1 MVQPIDY
8 TKMFNGC
15 TSLQYNN
22 MVDFSTTTEKID
34 EIITMINGEIDDKAT
49 NIDNK
54 FNTKTN
60 MFNTGITTEKID
72 DKTITMTNGKLDSFR
87 GLPAVTHDNGDK
99 EWYKDGQLHRLDG
112 PAIERVNGYKAW
124 YVYGELHNIKGPA
137 IIHENGDKEFY
148 IDGIKYEEEIFY
160 NNITLKNIRLKKH
173 TNENNYKNKFLITLN
188 GRLHNKINEPAYT
201 YNTGSADRI
210 TKEYVVNGIQHRT
223 NGPAVYNKVNS
234 RWLQYGRRH
243 NENGYAVTYMNTE
256 QYYLNDKLYAKREYI
271 DEIENKTSLEELT
284 IDGNKV
290 TYRFGVLH
298 TEDNIPTIIKQN
310 GDKYYYKL
318 GILHRENGPAIQLSN
333 GDKHYYQLGFL
344 HNEDGPAIQLSNG
357 DNKWYKYGVELTEDE
372 FKSEFN
378 DKLLFKKT
386 IEFDG
391 DIRTTKNG
399 KLHSYND
406 EPALIK
412 GNKKEWY
419 KDGLLHRIIGPAI
432 IIDDNITAWYKDGQ
446 LHSDNGPAITIGK
459 KYHEFFLY
467 GKKYTYNYYSKVR
480 TVSNTFADM
489 IQYFTI
495 SGLYSKITDKNEDMS
510 VELIKIILGDNIT
523 YDSYVYDT
531 NKSEI
536 FCVEDLQYFIDKN
549 LENIVKNGD
558 GINSIKYY
566 ENGII
571 YDVQFIKS
579 INKVVIR
586 FSIYYKGR
594 TLTHRENGPAILL
607 YEIDDNNINH
617 LTNYYYCLNK
627 IHNGNGYAVEHNDGS
642 KHYYLDDK
650 PYSAFTYKLKTLKRI
665 NRDPYRSTIIE
676 IKLDFKEEYNKGL
689 ERYKNR
695 SNEERL
701 SELSD
706 KVKDISEESNYIDKE
721 KRESVL
727 NKTKNKLKVLKT
739 LCDNIDYYLLQ
750 SIYEQTYVIYELFKN
765 DETLEVKFLEQLE
778 MYYTDNLIELL
789 NKIVTNINNKDKN
802 INNKIKRKELHIS
815 FCKDAISKVNN
826 KNEINS
832 FLYNLENQIASFYN
846 QYKGVEDYRL
856 IDGDK
861 FIFTDYYVDPKNFYI
876 NKSHVLHSV
885 PNDDIKINNWNI
897 EKSLLTKLVRNKFIF
912 NYEYSFIN
920 KDLNVSEIITVCSL
934 NDGTKFRISKF
945 YGMYISEYT
954 DEIDSDLSTYV
965 TNIEKDLAETE
976 IELKSLDYQRSNI
989 KNEFFSKK
997 LENTLKDYLDKLDEF
1012 NIKVTENDL
1021 STDTKLLDT
1030 VINTEM
1036 LNI

>member
-1 MVQPIDY
+1 MDY
-8 TKMFNGC
+8 TNMFSGC
-15 TSLQYNN
+15 TSLQHT
-22 MVDFSTTTEKID
+22 MVNFGTTTEKID
-34 EIITMINGEIDDKAT
+34 KIITMV
-49 NIDNK
+49 
-54 FNTKTN
+54 
-60 MFNTGITTEKID
+60 NTGITTEKID
-72 DKTITMTNGKLDSFR
+72 DKTITMTDGKLDSFR

-99 EWYKDGQLHRLDG
+99 EWYSDGQLHRLDG
-112 PAIERVNGYKAW
+112 PAIERTNGDKLWYKN
-124 YVYGELHNIKGPA
+124 GLLHNIKGPA
-137 IIHENGDKEFY
+137 IIRENSDKEFY

-160 NNITLKNIRLKKH
+160 NNITVKNIRLKKH
-173 TNENNYKNKFLITLN
+173 IKTNSYKNVFLSTLN

-201 YNTGSADRI
+201 YKIGFDDRI
-210 TKEYVVNGIQHRT
+210 TSEYVVNGIQHRT

-243 NENGYAVTYMNTE
+243 NENGYAVTYMNGE
-256 QYYLNDKLYAKREYI
+256 HYYLNDKLYTKSEYI
-271 DEIENKTSLEELT
+271 DEIENKTSLKELT

-318 GILHRENGPAIQLSN
+318 GILHRENGPAIIKHN

-378 DKLLFKKT
+378 DKLLLKKT
-386 IEFDG
+386 IEIDG
-391 DIRTTKNG
+391 DIRKTKNG

-406 EPALIK
+406 EPALVK

-419 KDGLLHRIIGPAI
+419 KDGLLHRIDGPAI
-432 IIDDNITAWYKDGQ
+432 TIDDNIEAWYRYGR
-446 LHSDNGPAITIGK
+446 LHRDNGPAITIGK
-459 KYHEFFLY
+459 KYYEFFLY

-480 TVSNTFADM
+480 TISNTFADM

-495 SGLYSKITDKNEDMS
+495 SGLYSKITDKIKDKNEDMS
-510 VELIKIILGDNIT
+510 VELIKILLGDDIT
-523 YDSYVYDT
+523 YNSYVYDE
-531 NKSEI
+531 NKSEF
-536 FCVEDLQYFIDKN
+536 FCGEDLQYFIDKN
-549 LENIVKNGD
+549 LENIVKGEDYINGV
-558 GINSIKYY
+558 KYY
-566 ENGII
+566 ENDII
-571 YDVQFIKS
+571 YNVEFVKS

-586 FSIYYKGR
+586 FSINDNGY
-594 TLTHRENGPAILL
+594 TLTHREEGPAILL
-607 YEIDDNNINH
+607 YEIDNNNINH
-617 LTNYYYCLNK
+617 LTNYYYCLNN
-627 IHNGNGYAVEHNDGS
+627 IHNGDGYAVEHNDGS
-642 KHYYLDDK
+642 KHYYLNDK

-665 NRDPYRSTIIE
+665 NREPYRSTIIE
-676 IKLDFKEEYNKGL
+676 IKEEFKEEYNNAL

-727 NKTKNKLKVLKT
+727 NKTKNKLKILKT
-739 LCDNIDYYLLQ
+739 LCDSIDYYLLQ

-846 QYKGVEDYRL
+846 QHKGIEDYRL
-856 IDGDK
+856 IDGNK
-861 FIFTDYYVDPKNFYI
+861 FIFTDYYTDPKNFYI
-876 NKSHVLHSV
+876 NKNQALHSV
-885 PNDDIKINNWNI
+885 SNDIKINNWNI
-897 EKSLLTKLVRNKFIF
+897 EKKLLTKFVRNKFIF

-920 KDLNVSEIITVCSL
+920 KDLDVGEIITVCSL
-934 NDGTKFRISKF
+934 NDGTRFRISKF
-945 YGMYISEYT
+945 VYGMYISEYT

-989 KNEFFSKK
+989 KNEFFSTK

>member
-1 MVQPIDY
+1 
-8 TKMFNGC
+8 MFNDYA
-15 TSLQYNN
+15 SLQHN
-22 MVDFSTTTEKID
+22 MNDFGMTTV
-34 EIITMINGEIDDKAT
+34 
-49 NIDNK
+49 
-54 FNTKTN
+54 
-60 MFNTGITTEKID
+60 KID
-72 DKTITMTNGKLDSFR
+72 DKTITKSNGKLNSFR
-87 GLPAVTHDNGDK
+87 GLPAVSYDNGDK

-112 PAIERVNGYKAW
+112 PAIERINGYKAW

-148 IDGIKYEEEIFY
+148 IDDIKYEEEIFY
-160 NNITLKNIRLKKH
+160 NNITIKNIRLKKH
-173 TNENNYKNKFLITLN
+173 ITETGYKNTSLITLN

-201 YNTGSADRI
+201 YKTGLTDRI
-210 TKEYVVNGIQHRT
+210 TSEYVVNGIRHRT
-223 NGPAVYNKVNS
+223 NGPAVYNRISS
-234 RWLQYGRRH
+234 RWLQYGRLH
-243 NENGYAVTYMNTE
+243 NENGYAVTYMNSE
-256 QYYLNDKLYAKREYI
+256 HYYLNDKLYTESEYI
-271 DEIENKTSLEELT
+271 DEIENKTSLKELT
-284 IDGNKV
+284 IDGNKA

-318 GILHRENGPAIQLSN
+318 GILHRENGPAIIKHN

-344 HNEDGPAIQLSNG
+344 HNDDGPAIQLSNG
-357 DNKWYKYGVELTEDE
+357 VNKWYKYGVELTEDE

-378 DKLLFKKT
+378 DKLIFKKT
-386 IEFDG
+386 IEIDG
-391 DIRTTKNG
+391 VRKTTKNG

-419 KDGLLHRIIGPAI
+419 KDGLLHRIGGPAI
-432 IIDDNITAWYKDGQ
+432 TIDDNIEAWYKDGL
-446 LHSDNGPAITIGK
+446 LHRDTGPAIVIGK
-459 KYHEFFLY
+459 NYYEFFLY
-467 GKKYTYNYYSKVR
+467 GKKYTYNSYSKVR
-480 TVSNTFADM
+480 TISNTFTDM
-489 IQYFTI
+489 IHYFTI

-510 VELIKIILGDNIT
+510 VELIKNILGDNIT
-523 YDSYVYDT
+523 PKPYDYYKD
-531 NKSEI
+531 KSEI
-536 FCVEDLQYFIDKN
+536 FRVEDLQYFIDKN

-558 GINSIKYY
+558 DVNSIKYY

-571 YDVQFIKS
+571 YSVDFIKS

-586 FSIYYKGR
+586 FSIKYNGY
-594 TLTHRENGPAILL
+594 TLTHREDGPAILL
-607 YEIDDNNINH
+607 YEIDGNNINH
-617 LTNYYYCLNK
+617 LTSYYYCLNK
-627 IHNGNGYAVEHNDGS
+627 IHNGYGYAVEHKDGS
-642 KHYYLDDK
+642 KHYYLDHK
-650 PYSAFTYKLKTLKRI
+650 PYSTFTYKLKTLKRI
-665 NRDPYRSTIIE
+665 NREPYRSTIIE
-676 IKLDFKEEYNKGL
+676 IKEEYNKEYNKGL

-695 SNEERL
+695 SNKERL

-706 KVKDISEESNYIDKE
+706 KVKDITEESNYIDKE
-721 KRESVL
+721 KRERVL
-727 NKTKNKLKVLKT
+727 NNTKNKLNTLKT
-739 LCDNIDYYLLQ
+739 LCDNIDYYLLH

-815 FCKDAISKVNN
+815 FCEEAISKVNN

-846 QYKGVEDYRL
+846 QHKGVEDYRL

-861 FIFTDYYVDPKNFYI
+861 FIFTDYYIDPKNFYI
-876 NKSHVLHSV
+876 NKNQALHLVS
-885 PNDDIKINNWNI
+885 NDIKINNWNI

-920 KDLNVSEIITVCSL
+920 KDLDVGEIITVCSL

-945 YGMYISEYT
+945 YGMHISEYT

-965 TNIEKDLAETE
+965 TNIEKDLAEAE
-976 IELKSLDYQRSNI
+976 IELKSLDYQRSNV

-997 LENTLKDYLDKLDEF
+997 LENTLKDYLNKLDEF